1 MTTAR
6 QVADYLDV
14 LRVERGLA
22 PTTIAAYR
30 CDLDQYLSFLAGRRP
45 ESELTSGFVT
55 SLSGRGLAPSTVARK
70 VAAVRGLH
78 RFLVA
83 EGEADTD
90 PTALLDAPRRG
101 RPLPKALT
109 IAEIVALLESPDLT
123 TRGGI
128 RDSAMLEFLYSTGA
142 RVSEAVGV
150 SELDVDLADATV
162 LLTGKGNRQR
172 LVPLGGP
179 ARQSIGRWLP
189 ERSAL
194 RTAAAGGAM
203 FLNLRGGRLSRQSV
217 WTIVKKQARRAG
229 IPAARISPHVL
240 RHSAATHMV
249 EGGADLRSVQ
259 ELLGHATI
267 ATTQIYTRVSP
278 QHLLEVYAT
287 SHPRS

>member
-128 RDSAMLEFLYSTGA
+128 RDSAVLEFLYSTGA

-179 ARQSIGRWLP
+179 ARESIGRWLP

-194 RTAAAGGAM
+194 RTPGAGGAL

-229 IPAARISPHVL
+229 IPVARISPHVL

>member
-1 MTTAR
+1 MATAR
-6 QVADYLDV
+6 QVTDYLDV

-22 PTTIAAYR
+22 PATIAAYR

-45 ESELTSGFVT
+45 DSELTSGFVA

-90 PTALLDAPRRG
+90 PSALLDAPRRR

-109 IAEIVALLESPDLT
+109 IDEIVALLESPDLA

-128 RDSAMLEFLYSTGA
+128 RDSAVLEFLYSTGA

-150 SELDVDLADATV
+150 TELDVDLADATV

-179 ARQSIGRWLP
+179 ARESIGRWLP

-194 RTAAAGGAM
+194 RTPGAGGAL

-217 WTIVKKQARRAG
+217 WTIVKKQATRAG
-229 IPAARISPHVL
+229 IPVARISPHVL